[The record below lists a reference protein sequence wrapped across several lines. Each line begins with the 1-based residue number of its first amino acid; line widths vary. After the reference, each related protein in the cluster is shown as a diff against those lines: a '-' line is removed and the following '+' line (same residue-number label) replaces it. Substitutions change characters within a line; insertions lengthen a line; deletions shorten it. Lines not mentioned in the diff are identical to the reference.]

1 VEEVTQSNDVF
12 RAMTEEEAQ
21 AFLQEMRDELRPLY
35 RQLERA
41 SAETLRLRPVFLG
54 KQPWPKRCG
63 MIRKAMA
70 LKVNAEAAAE
80 ILSAFFMERYAEDVG
95 ALLDALGIEHD
106 EGVLKEM
113 NPEQP
118 PAAKLKKVVKEF
130 PAGEHAAQR
139 KLLLKAFAAQGA
151 IDWPALDALVFD
163 LEGAK

>member
-1 VEEVTQSNDVF
+1 MTQSNDVF

-21 AFLQEMRDELRPLY
+21 VFLQEMRDELRPVY

-41 SAETLRLRPVFLG
+41 AAETLRLRPVFLG
-54 KQPWPKRCG
+54 KQPWPKRSG

-70 LKVNAEAAAE
+70 LKVNADAAAE
-80 ILSAFFMERYAEDVG
+80 ILAAFFMERYADDV
-95 ALLDALGIEHD
+95 AELLDALGVEHD

-118 PAAKLKKVVKEF
+118 AEDKLKKVVQEF
-130 PAGEHAAQR
+130 PAGKNAAQR
-139 KLLLKAFAAQGA
+139 SLLLKAFAAQGA